1 MIITIDTVHDP
12 SDRVRVRSQGHAGS
26 GVPPSSPEAPRTPRG
41 RCRPTG
47 MVDQGP
53 RLAISR
59 WCDEIPD
66 EALDVLVPPVVVEAV
81 HKDGP
86 ADGLHVLLA
95 EWALVAT
102 MGEDVRP
109 PPPAAKQM
117 STCGRCLR
125 PETWGSGFRGRWQP

>member
-1 MIITIDTVHDP
+1 M
-12 SDRVRVRSQGHAGS
+12 SGS
-26 GVPPSSPEAPRTPRG
+26 GVRDTQGLGLLLSSAEAPATPCM

-59 WCDEIPD
+59 GCDEIPD

-86 ADGLHVLLA
+86 ADGLHVLLT
-95 EWALVAT
+95 ERALVAA

-109 PPPAAKQM
+109 PPPAAKQ
-117 STCGRCLR
+117 
-125 PETWGSGFRGRWQP
+125 TWTVPLT

>member
-26 GVPPSSPEAPRTPRG
+26 GVPLSSPEAPETPRR

-59 WCDEIPD
+59 WRDEIPD

-95 EWALVAT
+95 ERALVAA
-102 MGEDVRP
+102 MGEDVCP